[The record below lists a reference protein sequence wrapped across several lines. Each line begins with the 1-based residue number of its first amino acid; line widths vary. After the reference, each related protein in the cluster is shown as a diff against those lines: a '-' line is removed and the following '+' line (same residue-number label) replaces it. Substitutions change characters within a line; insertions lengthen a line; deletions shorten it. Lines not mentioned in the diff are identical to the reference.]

1 MEDRITAK
9 RIAKAMRVSEKTVYD
24 KASDESWPF
33 AEEKGRGRGGKRR
46 LYLLAGLPSDVRE
59 ALGRVAASEA
69 AAAGRREGLKLKLEQ
84 EAAEAVADAARQE
97 GLAKFVRMGGKAKA
111 RAEARAT
118 LLAAF
123 DEFIRT
129 TGLPPSTA
137 RHVFSVQ
144 YRDGVIQIDA
154 EVRALLPKVCATSI
168 GNWQKA
174 ITKEGLSRLAGNF
187 GHRKGTGK
195 IDRNPEIAEYI
206 KGRLYVSPNTTGT
219 DVWEGIGTRYPEAG
233 ITLKM
238 VQGWLK
244 AFRKNNPRLMLDITS
259 PDTCRSTYQPATGSR
274 YEGIERPNQRWEMD
288 STKGDVML
296 WDGQK
301 KSRHI
306 IVACIDVYTRRVRF
320 LVSRSSN
327 SAAVAS
333 LMRLC
338 LLEWGQVET
347 LGTDNGSDY
356 VSEHIVRVCLAL
368 DIARDVAPKFTPEHK
383 PFVERVFGTFLH
395 SLFEDLPG
403 YIGHNVAERK
413 EIEDR
418 KAFAERMS
426 KGLYKGELEK
436 APELLLSPDALQ
448 KFCDEWADAYYAH
461 KPHSGEGMNG
471 KTPWQKAAEWS
482 GPIRRISDARAL
494 DVLLSPVP
502 GKKGD
507 GYRDV
512 RKKGLEIGGYF
523 YTAPEL
529 GGHEGRRLLCLEDA
543 ADWGA
548 VHVFL
553 PHDQQDEDGSLE
565 YLCRAVCPLLTGISR
580 REEALARSRV
590 YKKVRAEEKA
600 AMRAASRKVG
610 AKDVYR
616 EVMEHAVE
624 QAGKLSHLP
633 KPTTPH
639 ETPML
644 KEAGIAARAGDV
656 PTPHEPTTAEMAA
669 RAALAEEMAR
679 EKATVHAMPEA
690 HIERQRYNRWLA
702 VDAAIKAGQDVPEK
716 DRKWWESYQKTPKF
730 LAERQM
736 RELFPQLAEA
746 GQ

>member
-1 MEDRITAK
+1 MEDRVTAK
-9 RIAKAMRVSEKTVYD
+9 RIATALRITRQACQERAGK
-24 KASDESWPF
+24 ESWSF
-33 AEEKGRGRGGKRR
+33 EEAACRGGKRR

-144 YRDGVIQIDA
+144 YRDSVIQIDA

-174 ITKEGLSRLAGNF
+174 IAEKGVSRLAGNF

-195 IDRNPEIAEYI
+195 IDRNPEIAEFI
-206 KGRLYVSPNTTGT
+206 KGELYESP
-219 DVWEGIGTRYPEAG
+219 GINAKRVLKGIETRFPAAG
-233 ITLKM
+233 ITQKM
-238 VQGWLK
+238 VQDWLK
-244 AFRKNNPRLMLDITS
+244 AFRTNNPRLMLDITS
-259 PDTCRSTYQPATGSR
+259 PDACRSRYQPATGSR
-274 YEGIERPNQRWEMD
+274 YEGIVRPNQRWEMD
-288 STKGDVML
+288 STKGDIML
-296 WDGQK
+296 WDGKK

-306 IVACIDVYTRRVRF
+306 IVACIDVYTRRVKF
-320 LVSRSSN
+320 LVSRSSS

-333 LMRLC
+333 CLRRC
-338 LLEWGQVET
+338 LLDWGQVET
-347 LGTDNGSDY
+347 LVTDNGSDF
-356 VSEHIVRVCLAL
+356 VSKHMVRLTLAL
-368 DIARDVAPKFTPEHK
+368 DIAREVAPPFTPEHK
-383 PFVERVFGTFLH
+383 PFVERVFGTFLRGI
-395 SLFEDLPG
+395 FEDLPG
-403 YIGHNVAERK
+403 YIGHSVAERK
-413 EIEDR
+413 TIEDR
-418 KAFAERMS
+418 KAFAVRLA
-426 KGLYKGELEK
+426 KGLHHGELDTP
-436 APELLLSPDALQ
+436 PELLLSSDALQ
-448 KFCDEWADAYYAH
+448 KFCDEWTDAIYAH
-461 KPHSGEGMNG
+461 EPHSGEGMDG

-482 GPIRRISDARAL
+482 GPIRRINDERAL

-507 GYRDV
+507 GYRPV
-512 RKKGLEIGGYF
+512 RKKGLEIGGYH

-529 GGHEGRRLLCLEDA
+529 GGHEGRQVLCLEDA

-548 VHVFL
+548 IHVFL

-616 EVMEHAVE
+616 EVVEHAVE

-644 KEAGIAARAGDV
+644 KEAGLAARAGDS
-656 PTPHEPTTAEMAA
+656 PAPHEPTAAEMAA
-669 RAALAEEMAR
+669 RAALAEDMAR
-679 EKATVHAMPEA
+679 EKATVSKLRGDLTP
-690 HIERQRYNRWLA
+690 RQKYARWREI
-702 VDAAIKAGQDVPEK
+702 DAALQAGAAVSEQ
-716 DRKWWESYQKTPKF
+716 DRKWWVSYQRTHEF
-730 LAERQM
+730 SGQALL
-736 RELFPQLAEA
+736 REMSQ
-746 GQ
+746 GQAAQAR

>member
-1 MEDRITAK
+1 MEDRVTVKKIRAALGIS
-9 RIAKAMRVSEKTVYD
+9 RQRVETRAEKE
-24 KASDESWPF
+24 AWPF
-33 AEEKGRGRGGKRR
+33 EEAPSPGRGGKCK
-46 LYLLAGLPSDVRE
+46 LYPLETLPADVRA

-69 AAAGRREGLKLKLEQ
+69 AAAGRREGLKLKLER

-137 RHVFSVQ
+137 RHIFSVQ

-174 ITKEGLSRLAGNF
+174 IAEKGVSRLAGNF
-187 GHRKGTGK
+187 GHRRGTGK
-195 IDRNPEIAEYI
+195 IDRNPEITDFI
-206 KGRLYVSPNTTGT
+206 KGILTVSPLASATF
-219 DVWEGIGTRYPEAG
+219 VQEG
-233 ITLKM
+233 LKVRFPDAAIELRA
-238 VQGWLK
+238 VQRWMRQWK
-244 AFRKNNPRLMLDITS
+244 DDNPRLYCDLQS
-259 PDTCRSTYQPATGSR
+259 PDTCRSRYQPATGSR
-274 YEGIERPNQRWEMD
+274 IEGIVRPNQRWEMD

-296 WDGQK
+296 WDGQTR
-301 KSRHI
+301 SRHM
-306 IVACIDVYTRRVRF
+306 IVACIDVYTRRVKF
-320 LVSRSSN
+320 LVSRSS
-327 SAAVAS
+327 SAAAVAA
-333 LMRLC
+333 LLRCC
-338 LLEWGQVET
+338 LLEWGQVEE
-347 LGTDNGSDY
+347 LGTDNGADF
-356 VSEHIVRVCLAL
+356 VAKHIVRLSLAL
-368 DIARDVAPKFTPEHK
+368 GIERDVAQPFTPEHK

-395 SLFEDLPG
+395 GLFEGLSG

-413 EIEDR
+413 AIEDR
-418 KAFAERMS
+418 KAFAERLS
-426 KGLYKGELEK
+426 KGLYKGDL
-436 APELLLSPDALQ
+436 ADTPELLLSPEALQ

-461 KPHSGEGMNG
+461 KPHSGEGMDG
-471 KTPWQKAAEWS
+471 KTPWEKASEWTQ
-482 GPIRRISDARAL
+482 PIAKIQNVRAL
-494 DVLLSPVP
+494 DILLSPVV
-502 GKKGD
+502 GKD
-507 GYRDV
+507 GWRDV
-512 RKKGLEIGGYF
+512 KKKGLEIDTHF

-529 GGHEGRRLLCLEDA
+529 GGHEGRQVFVLQDE

-553 PHDQQDEDGSLE
+553 PKQTSDDLE

-580 REEALARSRV
+580 QEAAMARRRV
-590 YKKVRAEEKA
+590 YDKIRAEEKA
-600 AMRAASRKVG
+600 AMKATAKRVG
-610 AKDVYR
+610 AQDVMR

-624 QAGKLSHLP
+624 KANKLSRIP
-633 KPTTPH
+633 QPTVPH

-644 KEAGIAARAGDV
+644 AEAAIAARAGDA
-656 PTPHEPTTAEMAA
+656 PTPHEPTAAELAA
-669 RAALAEEMAR
+669 RAALAEDMAR

-690 HIERQRYNRWLA
+690 HVERQRYNRWLA
-702 VDAAIKAGQDVPEK
+702 VDAAIRAGQDVPER

>member
-9 RIAKAMRVSEKTVYD
+9 QIAQALGVSERAARSRAAK
-24 KASDESWPF
+24 ESWDSEGV
-33 AEEKGRGRGGKRR
+33 ACRGGKRR
-46 LYLLAGLPSDVRE
+46 VYPLVSLPSDVRE

-69 AAAGRREGLKLKLEQ
+69 AAAGRLDGLKLKIEK
-84 EAAEAVADAARQE
+84 AAVDAIADASRQE
-97 GLAKFVRMGGKAKA
+97 GLAKFTRMGGKAKA

-123 DEFIRT
+123 DEFLRT

-137 RHVFSVQ
+137 RHVFAVQ
-144 YRDGVIQIDA
+144 YRDGVLQIDDDI
-154 EVRALLPKVCATSI
+154 RALLPKVCANTL

-174 ITKEGLSRLAGNF
+174 IAEKGISRLAGNY
-187 GHRKGTGK
+187 GHRKGSGD
-195 IDRNPEIAEYI
+195 IDQSTEAVEYI
-206 KGRLYVSPNTTGT
+206 KGLLYESPDISGT
-219 DVWEGIGTRYPEAG
+219 DVLEGLQVRFAG
-233 ITLKM
+233 LPVTLTK
-238 VQGWLK
+238 VQRWLK

-259 PDTCRSTYQPATGSR
+259 PDACRSKYQPATGSR

-288 STKGDVML
+288 STKGDIML

-327 SAAVAS
+327 AAAVAS

-356 VSEHIVRVCLAL
+356 VSKHMVRVALAL
-368 DIARDVAPKFTPEHK
+368 DIERDVAPPFTPEHK

-395 SLFEDLPG
+395 SLFESLPG
-403 YIGHNVAERK
+403 FVGHNVAERK
-413 EIEDR
+413 AIEDR
-418 KAFAERMS
+418 KAFSQR
-426 KGLYKGELEK
+426 LYKGDLSV
-436 APELLLSPDALQ
+436 APELLFSPDALQ

-471 KTPWQKAAEWS
+471 KTPWQKAAEW
-482 GPIRRISDARAL
+482 PHPVPQIRDVRAL

-512 RKKGLEIGGYF
+512 VKKGLKIHGYH

-553 PHDQQDEDGSLE
+553 PRDQQDEDGGLE

-580 REEALARSRV
+580 SEAAMARSRV
-590 YKKVRAEEKA
+590 YKKVKAEEKA

-616 EVMEHAVE
+616 EVMEHAVD
-624 QAGKLSHLP
+624 QAGKLSYLP
-633 KPTTPH
+633 RPTTPH

-644 KEAGIAARAGDV
+644 TEAGIAARVGDTQ
-656 PTPHEPTTAEMAA
+656 PPQPATEADLAA
-669 RAALAEEMAR
+669 RAALAADMATQT
-679 EKATVHAMPEA
+679 AVVTAMPEA

-702 VDAAIKAGQDVPEK
+702 IDAAITAGQDVPEK
-716 DRKWWESYQKTPKF
+716 DRKWWESYQTTSKF

-736 RELFPQLAEA
+736 REFFPQLVEA